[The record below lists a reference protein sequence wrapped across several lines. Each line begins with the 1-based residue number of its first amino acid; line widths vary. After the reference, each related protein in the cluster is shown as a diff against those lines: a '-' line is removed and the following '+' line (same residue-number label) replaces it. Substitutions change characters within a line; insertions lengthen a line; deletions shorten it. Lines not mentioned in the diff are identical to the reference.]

1 MQLDGEMAL
10 PPLNITLI
18 DLIYD
23 VTVSKKTTNESEIYM
38 QEKLGKWKIVDLET
52 YLPLYIIKVL
62 ISLDN

>member
-1 MQLDGEMAL
+1 MLIQTLKALVFFMQLDGEMAL

-38 QEKLGKWKIVDLET
+38 QEKLGK
-52 YLPLYIIKVL
+52 
-62 ISLDN
+62 